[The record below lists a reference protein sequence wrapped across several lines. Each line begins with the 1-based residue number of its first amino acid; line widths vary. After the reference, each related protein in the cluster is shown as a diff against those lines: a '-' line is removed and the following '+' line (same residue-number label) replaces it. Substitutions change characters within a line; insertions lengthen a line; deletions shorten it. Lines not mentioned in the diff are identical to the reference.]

1 MPEKNILLNSAA
13 KAGLVLGAVSILSVL
28 LTWLIDKIGAG
39 STGALMAVGVVNTLL
54 WAAKL
59 AGCILLMRF
68 FMRRFSAADPEA
80 DNSRVFRFG
89 MVTALLSALV
99 YSAFYMAYLMFIEP
113 EAIDMALDI
122 IRENP
127 MMDSNSIAAA
137 EQIAPMLPTYAFF
150 INLFYCFIYGTI
162 LSAILSRNI
171 PPRNPF
177 AGEGFNR
184 Q

>member
-13 KAGLVLGAVSILSVL
+13 KAGLVLGAVSILSML
-28 LTWLIDKIGAG
+28 LTWLLGKIGG
-39 STGALMAVGVVNTLL
+39 EGTGALIAVSVADTLV
-54 WAAKL
+54 WAAKF

-68 FMRRFSAADPEA
+68 FMRRFSADEPEA
-80 DNSRVFRFG
+80 GNSRVFRFG
-89 MVTALLSALV
+89 MLTALLSALV

-113 EAIDMALDI
+113 ESIDMALDV
-122 IRENP
+122 IRQNP

-150 INLFYCFIYGTI
+150 MNLVYCFVYGTI

-177 AGEGFNR
+177 AGENFN
-184 Q
+184 QQ

>member
-13 KAGLVLGAVSILSVL
+13 KAGLVLGAVSILSML
-28 LTWLIDKIGAG
+28 LTWLLGKIGG
-39 STGALMAVGVVNTLL
+39 DGTGALIAVSVADTLV
-54 WAAKL
+54 WAAKYE
-59 AGCILLMRF
+59 
-68 FMRRFSAADPEA
+68 PEA
-80 DNSRVFRFG
+80 GNSRVFRFG
-89 MVTALLSALV
+89 MLTALLSALV

-113 EAIDMALDI
+113 ESIDMALDV
-122 IRENP
+122 IRQNP

-150 INLFYCFIYGTI
+150 MNLVYCFVYGTI

-177 AGEGFNR
+177 AGENFNR